1 MHLHC
6 HLNSVL
12 LDYGPVLGFWLFSF
26 ERYNG
31 LLGSTVT
38 NNRSVEMQFMRDF
51 LKERFLMP
59 CAGNLPTTYQE
70 ESLPVFDRWMEK
82 RKKKTALTESSL
94 QHYFLL
100 SQEAN
105 LARVSWY
112 DNTRV
117 TVPASYRDDM
127 LTSEEV
133 AALQFVYHVM
143 YPEEMSVS
151 LVDIHV
157 IIKKYSSIFVSAEK
171 YGSKAECSSL
181 RSARVLASWHDGVG
195 HISSTS
201 PLSPGIVDYYMCHKL
216 IVNGVEREHYFA
228 YVRWFR
234 KHP

>member
-1 MHLHC
+1 
-6 HLNSVL
+6 
-12 LDYGPVLGFWLFSF
+12 
-26 ERYNG
+26 
-31 LLGSTVT
+31 
-38 NNRSVEMQFMRDF
+38 
-51 LKERFLMP
+51 
-59 CAGNLPTTYQE
+59 
-70 ESLPVFDRWMEK
+70 
-82 RKKKTALTESSL
+82 
-94 QHYFLL
+94 
-100 SQEAN
+100 
-105 LARVSWY
+105 
-112 DNTRV
+112 
-117 TVPASYRDDM
+117 M